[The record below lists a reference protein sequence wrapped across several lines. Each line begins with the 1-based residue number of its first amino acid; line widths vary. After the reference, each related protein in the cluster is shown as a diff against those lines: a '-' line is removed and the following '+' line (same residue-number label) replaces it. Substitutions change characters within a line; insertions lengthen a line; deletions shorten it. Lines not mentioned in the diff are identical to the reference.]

1 MRIQF
6 RELEDIKEV
15 IIRTLKIGRF
25 TLTPCTPLKDC
36 IKLELGC
43 KQCPYWK
50 DKIYID
56 DGTHTDEQLTKAI
69 LSMKDTAILI
79 YTLES

>member
-1 MRIQF
+1 MSIQF

-15 IIRTLKIGRF
+15 INRSLKIGSF
-25 TLTPCTPLKDC
+25 TLTPCIPLKEC
-36 IKLELGC
+36 IKLELVC
-43 KQCPYWK
+43 LQCPYGK
-50 DKIYID
+50 DTIYVA

-79 YTLES
+79 YTLDN

>member
-1 MRIQF
+1 MSIQF
-6 RELEDIKEV
+6 RKLDDIKL
-15 IIRTLKIGRF
+15 IFDRSLQSGSYP
-25 TLTPCTPLKDC
+25 LNPCTTLLGC
-36 IKLELGC
+36 IKQELGC
-43 KQCPYWK
+43 KQCPYGK
-50 DKIYID
+50 DTIYVA

>member
-1 MRIQF
+1 MSIQF
-6 RELEDIKEV
+6 RELEDIK
-15 IIRTLKIGRF
+15 
-25 TLTPCTPLKDC
+25 LTINRPLTSGGYPLSPCTTLKDC

-43 KQCPYWK
+43 KQCPYGK
-50 DKIYID
+50 DTIYVA

-79 YTLES
+79 YTLDN